1 VITVLADTTQHVARM
16 TNDAPT
22 AVYVSLAGLALTIA
36 GITWKGGELMGEL
49 RAVRREHH
57 KRLEDL
63 EVTVKT
69 TAHDRITRE
78 ELNARFSEIR
88 TSVSA
93 MSDRVSDA
101 VELMKEALKR

>member
-1 VITVLADTTQHVARM
+1 MITILADTAQHVARM
-16 TNDAPT
+16 PADTPT
-22 AVYVSLAGLALTIA
+22 AVYVSLAGLALTLA

-63 EVTVKT
+63 EINAKA

-78 ELNARFSEIR
+78 ELNARFAEIR
-88 TSVSA
+88 SSVAA
-93 MSDRVSDA
+93 MNDRVSDA
-101 VELMKEALKR
+101 VDLMKEALKR